1 VAPAAHPPAHRELP
15 PPGFPTELPT
25 VSGPAVP
32 DLIRSVRIDG
42 SPEEVLQSCWDA
54 LVQHGVH
61 TNEAMTGAFSSF
73 WSPDGTQTR
82 DAVVVFQWG
91 RQEMAPACDE
101 VTRSLTEVSNLR
113 SSLHAA
119 SHRLMG
125 AVSRAGFLH
134 HVMRRAQ
141 HTAPQLEARGPVP

>member
-1 VAPAAHPPAHRELP
+1 ML
-15 PPGFPTELPT
+15 
-25 VSGPAVP
+25 GPAIP
-32 DLIRSVRIDG
+32 DLLRSVQSDG
-42 SPEEVLQSCWDA
+42 PPEAVLNSCWDA

-61 TNEAMTGAFSSF
+61 TDEAMTRAFDSF
-73 WSPDGTQTR
+73 WNPDDTQTR
-82 DAVVVFQWG
+82 DAVSVYEWG
-91 RQEMAPACDE
+91 RQGTPPAIDE

-119 SHRLMG
+119 SHRLMT

-141 HTAPQLEARGPVP
+141 HTAPQLESRGLVP